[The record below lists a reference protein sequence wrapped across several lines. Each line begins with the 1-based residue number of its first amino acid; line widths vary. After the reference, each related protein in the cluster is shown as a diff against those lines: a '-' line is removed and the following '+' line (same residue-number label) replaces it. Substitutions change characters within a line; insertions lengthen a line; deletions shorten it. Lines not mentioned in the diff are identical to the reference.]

1 MGIGQLWVVGT
12 PIGNLE
18 DMSPRALRI
27 LKAVDLIAAEDTRH
41 TGRLLQHF
49 GITTA
54 QISLHE
60 HNTQQRVPQLLQRL
74 EAGQQI
80 ALVSDA
86 GLPGV
91 SDPGYE
97 LITACIAAAIPVT
110 PIPGANAAL
119 TALMAAGLPMNR
131 FCFEGFLPTKG
142 RDRQQRLAA
151 LQQEMRTI
159 LLYEAPHRLVQTVTE
174 LCQILGSD
182 RPLVLARELTKRH
195 EEFWRG
201 TLGTACTYL
210 QEYPPRGEYTLVL
223 AGAPE
228 HFVAINPNHV
238 ADELA
243 TLLSQGLSL
252 AQASRQLADLT
263 GLSRRDI
270 YQLGLRLKQA
280 SP

>member
-18 DMSPRALRI
+18 DITARALRI
-27 LKAVDLIAAEDTRH
+27 LKEVDLIAAEDTRH

-49 GITTA
+49 GIVTP

-60 HNTQQRVPQLLQRL
+60 HNIRQRVPQLLQRL

-119 TALMAAGLPMNR
+119 TALMASGLPMNR
-131 FCFEGFLPTKG
+131 FCFEGFLPPKG

-151 LQQEMRTI
+151 LQQETRTI
-159 LLYEAPHRLVQTVTE
+159 LLYEAPHRLLQTVTE
-174 LCQILGSD
+174 LCEILGSD
-182 RPLVLARELTKRH
+182 RLLVLARELTKYH

-201 TLGTACTYL
+201 TLA
-210 QEYPPRGEYTLVL
+210 TLV
-223 AGAPE
+223 P
-228 HFVAINPNHV
+228 I
-238 ADELA
+238 
-243 TLLSQGLSL
+243 SL
-252 AQASRQLADLT
+252 TILPAAST
-263 GLSRRDI
+263 
-270 YQLGLRLKQA
+270 
-280 SP
+280 PW

>member
-18 DMSPRALRI
+18 DMSARALRI
-27 LKAVDLIAAEDTRH
+27 LKEVDLIAAEDTRH

-49 GITTA
+49 GITTP
-54 QISLHE
+54 QMSLHE

-74 EAGQQI
+74 QAGQQI

-86 GLPGV
+86 GLPGI

-110 PIPGANAAL
+110 PIPGPNAAL
-119 TALMAAGLPMNR
+119 TALMASGLPMNR
-131 FCFEGFLPTKG
+131 FCFEGFLPPKG

-151 LQQEMRTI
+151 LQQETRTI

-174 LCQILGSD
+174 LCQTLGSD
-182 RPLVLARELTKRH
+182 RPLVLARELTKYH

-201 TLGTACTYL
+201 TLATACAHL
-210 QEYPPRGEYTLVL
+210 ANHPPRGEYTLVIG
-223 AGAPE
+223 GAASSSSAVDWE
-228 HFVAINPNHV
+228 ALKE
-238 ADELA
+238 ELSA
-243 TLLSQGLSL
+243 LL
-252 AQASRQLADLT
+252 AQGFSLTQASSQIATLT
-263 GLSRRDI
+263 GLPRRHI
-270 YQLGLRLKQA
+270 YKLGLELRHRE
-280 SP
+280 S

>member
-18 DMSPRALRI
+18 DITARALRI
-27 LKAVDLIAAEDTRH
+27 LKEVDLIAAEDTRR

-49 GITTA
+49 GIVTP

-60 HNTQQRVPQLLQRL
+60 HNIRQRVPQLLQRL

-119 TALMAAGLPMNR
+119 TALMASGLPMNR
-131 FCFEGFLPTKG
+131 FCFEGFLPPKG

-151 LQQEMRTI
+151 LQQETRTI
-159 LLYEAPHRLVQTVTE
+159 LLYEAPHRLLQTVTE
-174 LCQILGSD
+174 LCQTLGSD

-201 TLGTACTYL
+201 TLGSACTYL
-210 QEYPPRGEYTLVL
+210 QEHPPRGEYTLVL
-223 AGAPE
+223 GGAPE
-228 HFVAINPNHV
+228 RAVVVNPDHL

-252 AQASRQLADLT
+252 TQASRQLATLT
-263 GLSRRDI
+263 GLSRRDL
-270 YQLGLRLKQA
+270 YQLGLQLKQEA
-280 SP
+280 R